1 MVYFARC
8 HANPLLILLWPYYC
22 ASRRD
27 TFMGNFSLYITL
39 FLSISLWFGLIC
51 WSKRNTL
58 YFRYLFIAALL
69 VGLQCR
75 ISYLI
80 TTPTF
85 YAPDEQ
91 SHFNYIK
98 YLSENLSLPVQ
109 TSKVY
114 APTNDYEYYQPPLY
128 YMAMV
133 PIYCVSKTL
142 FHEEFLIVRGIRSF
156 SILLWLINIWLGLRF
171 FRHLKISNDFLR
183 IAFIVL
189 ICLLPTYTFMSS
201 VINNDNLLITI
212 GGAILCIVAQKDYAL
227 RKSILI
233 GFLLGVAMLTKLSA
247 IVYFPLVI
255 VMFGFEIVK
264 NRKDRISL
272 VSHLVLILTIAV
284 VVFAPWAIRNWY
296 LYKSITALNI
306 GSIPVY
312 WPSISNGIISS
323 LGYMSHSFWAVSG
336 IYNKIS
342 SYFSVIGILVTF
354 FAIIGLIYCV
364 VLKSKYFLTIF
375 SEENWEFCIAMAVGI
390 IINVLLVLRYGLL
403 YGQGQGRFLFPISL
417 FIVFGLGSYPV
428 KNATSM

>member
-1 MVYFARC
+1 
-8 HANPLLILLWPYYC
+8 
-22 ASRRD
+22 
-27 TFMGNFSLYITL
+27 
-39 FLSISLWFGLIC
+39 
-51 WSKRNTL
+51 
-58 YFRYLFIAALL
+58 
-69 VGLQCR
+69 
-75 ISYLI
+75 
-80 TTPTF
+80 
-85 YAPDEQ
+85 
-91 SHFNYIK
+91 
-98 YLSENLSLPVQ
+98 
-109 TSKVY
+109 
-114 APTNDYEYYQPPLY
+114 
-128 YMAMV
+128 
-133 PIYCVSKTL
+133 
-142 FHEEFLIVRGIRSF
+142 
-156 SILLWLINIWLGLRF
+156 
-171 FRHLKISNDFLR
+171 
-183 IAFIVL
+183 
-189 ICLLPTYTFMSS
+189 MSS

-342 SYFSVIGILVTF
+342 SYFL
-354 FAIIGLIYCV
+354 
-364 VLKSKYFLTIF
+364 
-375 SEENWEFCIAMAVGI
+375 
-390 IINVLLVLRYGLL
+390 
-403 YGQGQGRFLFPISL
+403 
-417 FIVFGLGSYPV
+417 
-428 KNATSM
+428 